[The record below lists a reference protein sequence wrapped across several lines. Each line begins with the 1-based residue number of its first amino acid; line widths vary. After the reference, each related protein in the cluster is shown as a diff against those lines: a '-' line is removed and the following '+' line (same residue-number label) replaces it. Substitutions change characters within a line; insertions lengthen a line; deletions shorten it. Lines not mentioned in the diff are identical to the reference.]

1 MIVFPFK
8 RIFGLVGAPRAGK
21 DSVAKFLE
29 ETREFKAVAFAD
41 RIKEEFGI
49 TKEDFEA
56 AKIAGNIEELR
67 DRLWEFSAQKKKV
80 DPLYFI
86 NLVVNDT
93 LASEHSTVITDI
105 RTQEELEAVQSIG
118 RVYWV
123 SHVARGDEDES
134 GMLCGSKLN
143 FNNLMNQLH
152 KESTIRLINND
163 DRGLFRFYK
172 RLDKFFFMEDIMD
185 LSDSPSDKYH
195 KQEKRGAMMSYMEQF
210 EVRTL

>member
-8 RIFGLVGAPRAGK
+8 RIFGLIGAPRAGK
-21 DSVAKFLE
+21 DSVAQFLQ
-29 ETREFKAVAFAD
+29 ETREFEPIAFAD

-49 TKEDFEA
+49 SKEDFEA
-56 AKIAGNIEELR
+56 AKIAGNIDSLR
-67 DRLWEFSAQKKKV
+67 EQLWAFSAEKKKD

-86 NLVVNDT
+86 NLVIRDT
-93 LASEHSTVITDI
+93 LANQDSVVITDI
-105 RTQEELEAVQSIG
+105 RTPEELKAVQSVG

-123 SHVARGDEDES
+123 SRVIQGDQDES
-134 GMLCGSKLN
+134 GRLIGSKLD
-143 FNNLMNQLH
+143 FDDLVDQLH
-152 KESTIRLINND
+152 KRSNIRLINNKYK
-163 DRGLFRFYK
+163 GLFSFYK
-172 RLDKFFFMEDIMD
+172 DLDKFFFMEDIMD